1 MRHFS
6 AALLSV
12 LVAAPVALLAACGA
26 KPDQQASSTE
36 GLSADGD
43 AKNVAIM
50 VMGNVPESA
59 NDVRLID
66 EALTDPVGDYGF
78 TIAPVANATSATM
91 LSTITAKSAEV
102 GENGTLFIYIG
113 SHGSPD
119 GGSQMNDGRLVHY
132 REVRD
137 ALAQG
142 RTTPVHRLVFVIF
155 SCYSGSWINNIDRTD
170 GNPEHASDVD
180 AAQAFDEL
188 AADQGVLYDQLMVLT
203 SSSAGQL
210 SYYQP
215 GGNSHL
221 ATSFSR
227 TFAGLHKQAATATM
241 GDLIN
246 GIRSGVRSSTVAY
259 RVMPESMLTEPLY
272 NSAMHH

>member
-1 MRHFS
+1 MRLFS
-6 AALLSV
+6 AVGVSI
-12 LVAAPVALLAACGA
+12 LVAACGA
-26 KPDQQASSTE
+26 KPSRPISSTE

-43 AKNVAIM
+43 AKNVAVM

-59 NDVRLID
+59 NDVNLID
-66 EALTDPVGDYGF
+66 DALSDPVGDYGF
-78 TIAPVANATSATM
+78 SVVPVARATSTTM
-91 LSTITAKSAEV
+91 LDTIRQKSAEV

-113 SHGSPD
+113 AHGSPD
-119 GGSQMNDGRLVHY
+119 GGAQMNDGRLVYY
-132 REVRD
+132 RQVRD

-142 RTTPVHRLVFVIF
+142 RQSPVHRLVFVIF

-170 GNPEHASDVD
+170 ADPEHVSDLD

-188 AADQGVLYDQLMVLT
+188 AADQGILYEQLMVLT

-215 GGNSHL
+215 GGTSHL
-221 ATSFSR
+221 AAAFSR
-227 TFAGLHKQAATATM
+227 TFTALHDQAATATM
-241 GDLIN
+241 GDLIT

-259 RVMPESMLTEPLY
+259 RVMPEAILAEPLF
-272 NSAMHH
+272 NAAVRH

>member
-1 MRHFS
+1 
-6 AALLSV
+6 
-12 LVAAPVALLAACGA
+12 
-26 KPDQQASSTE
+26 
-36 GLSADGD
+36 
-43 AKNVAIM
+43 M
-50 VMGNVPESA
+50 VMGNLPESA
-59 NDVRLID
+59 NDVRLLD

-78 TIAPVANATSATM
+78 KVVPVARATSATM
-91 LSTITAKSAEV
+91 LAAIREKSPEV

-119 GGSQMNDGRLVHY
+119 GGSQMNDGRLVYY

-142 RTTPVHRLVFVIF
+142 RSTPVHRLVFVIF
-155 SCYSGSWINNIDRTD
+155 SCYSGAWINNLDRTD
-170 GNPEHASDVD
+170 GNPAHASDLD
-180 AAQAFDEL
+180 AGQAFAEL
-188 AADQGVLYDQLMVLT
+188 AADQGVLYDQLLVLT

-221 ATSFSR
+221 ATAFSR
-227 TFAGLHKQAATATM
+227 TFAGLHERAATATM

-259 RVMPESMLTEPLY
+259 RVMPQAMLLEPLY
-272 NSAMHH
+272 NSAVRH